1 MWLRWR
7 KERFENQMVHQLF
20 WPRMELLERL
30 KKQQYVSV
38 IWTCLVRCH
47 FWKNHPRYSRW
58 VNDVKKTFFVC
69 ENGIQVSHRISSRMG
84 EHRFRKPT
92 ATSRC
97 LSQAYKQLMTRAELC
112 VTGSRHKLWATT
124 SWKCKQ
130 IYQNG
135 FNHSRKDWRGD
146 LQFWHV
152 CPADVDIPPPAL
164 LSAPPPAKPTSNE
177 AWGKHNSSTHFCKD
191 PNCEVCRRPK
201 VTRAPCKRNPDD
213 WSDRIEIAARFG
225 DTKNSRPQGSQWRAR
240 IEKASQP
247 CSGCARLGDAM
258 DSKLFM
264 QVKISSGDAEKSSN
278 ILTQKRKSEIH

>member
-1 MWLRWR
+1 
-7 KERFENQMVHQLF
+7 
-20 WPRMELLERL
+20 MELLERL

-84 EHRFRKPT
+84 EHRIRKPT
-92 ATSRC
+92 ATSCC
-97 LSQAYKQLMTRAELC
+97 LSQACKQLMTRPELW

-124 SWKCKQ
+124 SWKWKQ

-152 CPADVDIPPPAL
+152 SPADVDIPPPAL
-164 LSAPPPAKPTSNE
+164 PSAPPPAKPTSNK

-225 DTKNSRPQGSQWRAR
+225 DTKTADHKVLNEEQESRMHHNHAVVVQGLATQWIQSYPCKSKSAQETQRSLRTFLHTEGNPRSIYTDNSL
-240 IEKASQP
+240 E
-247 CSGCARLGDAM
+247 
-258 DSKLFM
+258 F
-264 QVKISSGDAEKSSN
+264 VF
-278 ILTQKRKSEIH
+278 